1 MPSPSLRPLAAAL
14 LDIREHAAMVRFLSE
29 MLTPAERA
37 DLALRWELLGMLH
50 AGVPQREIA
59 RRLGI
64 SLCKITRGSRE
75 LRKRSSVARELLDR
89 RAAARVVRPEPGRRW
104 RPPR

>member
-1 MPSPSLRPLAAAL
+1 MT
-14 LDIREHAAMVRFLSE
+14 ELSE
-29 MLTPAERA
+29 LSAHLASLDDMKVIERFFDEIMTPAEKKA
-37 DLALRWELLGMLH
+37 LALRWELMKLLKE
-50 AGVPQREIA
+50 GVSQRRIA
-59 RRLGI
+59 AELGI

-89 RAAARVVRPEPGRRW
+89 RAAATVVRPEPGRRW